1 TSAWIALAG
10 GLGVAIAAGLANGML
25 VAVLGGASFIMTLAS
40 GQAMNGAEYAVTGQK
55 TIFEGIPEGFMAIA
69 GGHILGLSNEFWLAL
84 IVFAVL
90 WIVVE
95 RSELGR
101 AMYAVGGNREAARL
115 SGIDIR
121 RVRIIGYVGTAVCC
135 FVAAIL
141 LTSQTQSYSPGLGSP
156 Y

>member
-1 TSAWIALAG
+1 
-10 GLGVAIAAGLANGML
+10 
-25 VAVLGGASFIMTLAS
+25 LGGASFIMTLAS

-55 TIFEGIPEGFMAIA
+55 TIFEGIPEGFTAIA

-90 WIVVE
+90 WVVVE

-156 Y
+156 YFLTSYAAAFLGAAVIRPGSFNL